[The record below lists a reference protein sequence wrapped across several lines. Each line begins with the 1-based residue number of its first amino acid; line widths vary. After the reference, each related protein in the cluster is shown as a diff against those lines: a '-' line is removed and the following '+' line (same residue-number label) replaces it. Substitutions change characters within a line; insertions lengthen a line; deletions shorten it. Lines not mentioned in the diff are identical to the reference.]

1 MSNSPPS
8 HESLIDVE
16 NLTVQLR
23 RFADDR
29 DWGQFHSPK
38 NLAIALT
45 GEVGELVEVFQWM
58 SEADSLHAG
67 SKPELAHAIGEEM
80 ADVLFYLVRLADVLG
95 IDLDL
100 YRAAKAKLLV
110 NAQKY
115 PAEQSKGSSE
125 KRYLA
130 AKARGQS

>member
-1 MSNSPPS
+1 MSNSLPPPA
-8 HESLIDVE
+8 SLINIE
-16 NLTVQLR
+16 NLTRQLR
-23 RFADDR
+23 QFADER

-38 NLAIALT
+38 NLAMALT

-58 SEADSLHAG
+58 TEADSLRAG
-67 SKPELAHAIGEEM
+67 TKPELADAIGEEL

-95 IDLDL
+95 IDLD
-100 YRAAKAKLLV
+100 RAAKAKLLV

-125 KRYLA
+125 KRHFA
-130 AKARGQS
+130 PQMGGQS